1 LVAQGKLIE
10 TRIEER
16 DGTTWITG
24 LCVFC
29 WERFGFHAPP
39 EGTTPLVACPNGHD
53 LRIVERHSA
62 GEVAV
67 ARGVEPRV

>member
-1 LVAQGKLIE
+1 VAEAKLIE

-16 DGTTWITG
+16 DGATWVTG
-24 LCVFC
+24 LCPFC

-39 EGTTPLVACPNGHD
+39 EGKTPLVTCPNGHN

-62 GEVAV
+62 GVIAV
-67 ARGVEPRV
+67 ARGAEPRA